1 MNLLLKNY
9 CYQHAVIANKGFS
22 GLRRFVVR
30 FNFSCNLTGNLP
42 QSLTGHTATV
52 MCNFNEPT
60 KSTNMK
66 KAILAS
72 LLFLTLATTSYS
84 QTLHLYG
91 GQNHDEY
98 LGCLNCN
105 SYDKNS
111 IWNEY
116 GTYGNSYNS
125 KSIWNEYGTYGNEY
139 NSNSP
144 WNAYGSNPPVVVDKE
159 GNFYGYFTVNEYK
172 AKRADFGLALTIYK
186 YYDLIRDDV
195 SKWYD
200 KIFE

>member
-1 MNLLLKNY
+1 MNKYLILF
-9 CYQHAVIANKGFS
+9 I
-22 GLRRFVVR
+22 GLI
-30 FNFSCNLTGNLP
+30 LTSITYG
-42 QSLTGHTATV
+42 
-52 MCNFNEPT
+52 
-60 KSTNMK
+60 
-66 KAILAS
+66 
-72 LLFLTLATTSYS
+72 

-91 GQNHDEY
+91 GNNHDVY
-98 LGCLNCN
+98 LGCLNCD
-105 SYDKNS
+105 SYDSNS

-144 WNAYGSNPPVVVDKE
+144 WNEYSNDSPVVVDKD
-159 GNFYGYFTVNEYK
+159 GNFYGYFTLNEYRS
-172 AKRADFGLALTIYK
+172 KRADFKLALTIYK

-195 SKWYD
+195 GKWYD